1 MDYNPGFDHCDME
14 WNLVILWGAY
24 LQKLDVVLSD
34 SSNSFVAFLETL
46 RHHNFVLRLSDLY
59 YVMLLSSSRKKII
72 SLPILAN
79 VSPQKI
85 IYNSSVA
92 SLFWVDFNTDTLLLD
107 FLKTKPLIKFEFFF
121 IALSSQFKRVIKESV
136 SFCFPISETSFSR
149 SK

>member
-107 FLKTKPLIKFEFFF
+107 FLKTKPLIKFE
-121 IALSSQFKRVIKESV
+121 SSQFKRVIKESV
-136 SFCFPISETSFSR
+136 LFCLPISETSFSR